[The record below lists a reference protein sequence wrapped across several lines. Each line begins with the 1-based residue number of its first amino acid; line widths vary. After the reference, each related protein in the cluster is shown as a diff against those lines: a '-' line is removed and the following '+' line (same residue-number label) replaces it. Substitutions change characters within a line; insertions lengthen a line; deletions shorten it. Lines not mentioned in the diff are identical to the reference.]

1 VHGKLVVAFRKLSK
15 HSELVSYF
23 KGDGPNVT
31 RLLLLAAAIHATLP
45 SPAAAQD
52 IRGLEI
58 CTAEKQM
65 ERRTSCLQ
73 ANVEFLQQ
81 ALNKLTRETEQKM
94 AAADRDLAAAR
105 AEIKALKSTV
115 SKLTQD
121 LAKPKE
127 NAAGRKK

>member
-1 VHGKLVVAFRKLSK
+1 
-15 HSELVSYF
+15 
-23 KGDGPNVT
+23 VT
-31 RLLLLAAAIHATLP
+31 RFLLLAAAILATLP

-52 IRGLEI
+52 IRGMEI

-94 AAADRDLAAAR
+94 AAADRDLATAR
-105 AEIKALKSTV
+105 AEIAALKSTV
-115 SKLTQD
+115 DKLTQD
-121 LAKPKE
+121 LAKAKGS
-127 NAAGRKK
+127 AAKGKK